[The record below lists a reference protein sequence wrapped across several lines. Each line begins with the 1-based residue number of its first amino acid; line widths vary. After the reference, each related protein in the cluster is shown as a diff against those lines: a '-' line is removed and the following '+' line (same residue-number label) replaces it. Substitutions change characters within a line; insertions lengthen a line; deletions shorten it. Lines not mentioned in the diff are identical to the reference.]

1 MPVEPF
7 KEAQIY
13 QGLCD
18 KEFRSWVKNFVEPR
32 LAEKSQDGCSYYRL
46 PVTGDVV
53 TINGLRRRNE
63 LNGIRAKVL
72 SGKQDEFG
80 RITVRIDA
88 ESNRTMKIQPFR
100 LVPDYLAPL
109 CNELDRASLRS
120 ECGRD
125 SVVSAASRRSSC
137 SRLSGAGRQ
146 LATATSAPSL

>member
-1 MPVEPF
+1 MAVEPF

-32 LAEKSQDGCSYYRL
+32 LAEKSRDGCSYYRL

-63 LNGIRAKVL
+63 LNGVRAKVL

-88 ESNRTMKIQPFR
+88 EGNRTMKIQPFR
-100 LVPDYLAPL
+100 LVPDHLAPL
-109 CNELDRASLRS
+109 CNEDRASVRS
-120 ECGRD
+120 E
-125 SVVSAASRRSSC
+125 
-137 SRLSGAGRQ
+137 
-146 LATATSAPSL
+146 